1 MFDITSKSEVRN
13 NHLQETNNLL
23 QEKLENAM
31 SKLVAYEEEISA
43 LRTTSSPHGS
53 GKTKDLEEISVTIN
67 EFQVIIDELRHKL
80 LHKEEELSV
89 EKEKYNRMLTDMSDT
104 IAANHALIETLKE
117 DLNRRPSQEEFV
129 DIAMKLK
136 TLQSVVYTVDPDHE
150 DRQIF
155 TYAEALN
162 YNNMLNIDHLVSNKL
177 KVLESELMET
187 RRQLQSLQE
196 IESALRKDYNAVS
209 KEHQDTKL
217 LVSKLEN
224 DLHQMSSSNGKIS
237 TGSVDRNHQNTDLV
251 ELLGG
256 DDTPKNKIPIPNNS
270 SVANNDNM
278 VNILQAQRDRYKEK
292 LNQTDNLV
300 MSLQQRI
307 EALTNEKQQL
317 QSDNVV
323 LYGKVKYVN
332 SYNNY
337 GMTPVKVQLDRMG
350 ALELGNGI
358 LNDDEHTRY
367 VEKKYEAL
375 YEQKL
380 NPFTEFSER
389 EKKRR
394 TEELQLL
401 DRIILNTALNLLST
415 NMGKIFIFH
424 YSH

>member
-1 MFDITSKSEVRN
+1 
-13 NHLQETNNLL
+13 
-23 QEKLENAM
+23 
-31 SKLVAYEEEISA
+31 
-43 LRTTSSPHGS
+43 
-53 GKTKDLEEISVTIN
+53 
-67 EFQVIIDELRHKL
+67 
-80 LHKEEELSV
+80 
-89 EKEKYNRMLTDMSDT
+89 ML
-104 IAANHALIETLKE
+104 I
-117 DLNRRPSQEEFV
+117 
-129 DIAMKLK
+129 
-136 TLQSVVYTVDPDHE
+136 
-150 DRQIF
+150 
-155 TYAEALN
+155 
-162 YNNMLNIDHLVSNKL
+162 
-177 KVLESELMET
+177 
-187 RRQLQSLQE
+187 
-196 IESALRKDYNAVS
+196 
-209 KEHQDTKL
+209 
-217 LVSKLEN
+217 SKLEN
-224 DLHQMSSSNGKIS
+224 DLHQMSSSNGKAN
-237 TGSVDRNHQNTDLV
+237 TGNVDRTHHNTDLV

-256 DDTPKNKIPIPNNS
+256 EDIAKSKSPVPSNPSGAVN
-270 SVANNDNM
+270 NNDNM

-307 EALTNEKQQL
+307 ETLTNEKQQL

-323 LYGKVKYVN
+323 LYGKVKYAS

-415 NMGKIFIFH
+415 NMGSDTNIFH
-424 YSH
+424 YLH